1 MSKYQHLDL
10 NEKSRQV
17 LASLVALLSEQQLDD
32 VEREISEAS
41 DESTENAEPKGVD
54 EASMFASSSSPSSSD
69 DLLEEMSKR
78 SRPSK
83 MSRGGH
89 GGEQQRTHLYIGKRN
104 DGTQMQINGQNSSKR
119 GRHIYIGKWKLSV
132 SQTRTNTHVK
142 RPHI

>member
-1 MSKYQHLDL
+1 MSKHQHLEL

-32 VEREISEAS
+32 IEREISEAS

-54 EASMFASSSSPSSSD
+54 EASMAASFSSSD
-69 DLLEEMSKR
+69 DMLEEMSKR
-78 SRPSK
+78 ARPSK

-104 DGTQMQINGQNSSKR
+104 ERTQMQIDGQNSSKR
-119 GRHIYIGKWKLSV
+119 GRHIYIGK
-132 SQTRTNTHVK
+132 
-142 RPHI
+142 